1 VEPAVRNYFLTPV
14 FKPKSAKMQQKT
26 DFLGRF
32 FVVTL
37 CGPDGLHS
45 HSYNTIQVIPPG
57 LSLDEAFAMV
67 KKLQNAKENI
77 PEESS

>member
-1 VEPAVRNYFLTPV
+1 MSFLIESRLFAVLCQN
-14 FKPKSAKMQQKT
+14 
-26 DFLGRF
+26 
-32 FVVTL
+32 VTH

>member
-1 VEPAVRNYFLTPV
+1 MTILGVKLA
-14 FKPKSAKMQQKT
+14 KSNKKT

-32 FVVTL
+32 FLFTIG
-37 CGPDGLHS
+37 GPDGLHR
-45 HSYNTIQVIPPG
+45 HSYNPIQVIPPG

-67 KKLQNAKENI
+67 KKLQNAKENM

>member
-1 VEPAVRNYFLTPV
+1 MRFLIVSRIFVTAVI
-14 FKPKSAKMQQKT
+14 
-26 DFLGRF
+26 
-32 FVVTL
+32 VTL

-45 HSYNTIQVIPPG
+45 HSYNTISVIPPG

-67 KKLQNAKENI
+67 KKLQNAKENM